1 MDAESQN
8 EPLMAGPPADI
19 VSAQRRGSSRA
30 YKVAGVTLLACILI
44 AGQAMVA
51 YFLLT
56 QKAEIRSLEEQGDSL
71 RSEMTR
77 GRMSGGAA
85 MPSRTHMS
93 INAFPEMTDILVDQD
108 GSRKAGKTASPP
120 TECQMESWGL
130 KQPLG
135 PGFRP
140 RCDPSGLYWP
150 QQCFQDTC
158 WCVNPATGEQ
168 IPGSMYTTDPAKC
181 GVGSA
186 RALATG
192 MMSQVLALPETSD

>member
-1 MDAESQN
+1 MHLSC
-8 EPLMAGPPADI
+8 G
-19 VSAQRRGSSRA
+19 
-30 YKVAGVTLLACILI
+30 LA
-44 AGQAMVA
+44 
-51 YFLLT
+51 
-56 QKAEIRSLEEQGDSL
+56 
-71 RSEMTR
+71 
-77 GRMSGGAA
+77 
-85 MPSRTHMS
+85 
-93 INAFPEMTDILVDQD
+93 
-108 GSRKAGKTASPP
+108 ASPP

-130 KQPLG
+130 KQPLA

-168 IPGSMYTTDPAKC
+168 IPGSMYTNDPAKC

-192 MMSQVLALPETSD
+192 KAISKSLYELIIVLFLCLGKIVRTKQNASADPSLCKCNFIAASVSAGMMSQVLALPETSD